1 MTDNEARQLHVGV
14 LGAAGTIAPAI
25 LRDLAVSDEVVSVLA
40 LDLDGE
46 RAAAA
51 AAAHGGAKT
60 TARGA
65 DARSG
70 LAADLAGLDVL
81 INTASYRVNLD
92 AMEACLDAGCDY
104 VDLGGLY
111 WMTLR
116 QLELSDR
123 FERAGRL
130 ALLGMGSSPGKT
142 NVMAA
147 RAMAEL
153 DSVEAIHIA
162 AGGRDPQP
170 SSPFS
175 LPYALQTLLDEL
187 TLPPVLL
194 REGKPVEIE
203 PLTSGGTVNYGEPI
217 GDAETIYTL
226 HSELASFGQSFGCA
240 EASFRLSL
248 APALELR
255 LRELTTATPEEIAAA
270 AAQATLASQE
280 TVSIHL
286 IEASGGGRTV
296 RVRSITKPHRPFS
309 FGGSIMSTAAPAVAA
324 VRMLARGEITAI
336 GAVFPENCIEPEAL
350 FAQLRT
356 RSCEFSVE
364 IEEVA
369 S

>member
-1 MTDNEARQLHVGV
+1 MTVNGARQLHVGV
-14 LGAAGTIAPAI
+14 LGAGGTIAPAI
-25 LRDLAVSDEVVSVLA
+25 LSDLAVSDEVASVLA

-46 RAAAA
+46 RAALA

-60 TARGA
+60 TARSS
-65 DARSG
+65 DARRG
-70 LAADLAGLDVL
+70 LAGDLRGLDVL
-81 INTASYRVNLD
+81 INTASYRINLD
-92 AMEACLDAGCDY
+92 AMEACLEAGCDY
-104 VDLGGLY
+104 IDLGGLY

-147 RAMAEL
+147 RAVAEL
-153 DSVEAIHIA
+153 DEVDSIEIA

-170 SSPFS
+170 SSAFS

-187 TLPPVLL
+187 TLPPVVL
-194 REGKPVEIE
+194 RDGKPVEIE
-203 PLTSGGTVNYGEPI
+203 PLTVGGSVDYGDPI
-217 GDAETIYTL
+217 GTADTIYTL
-226 HSELASFGQSFGCA
+226 HSELASFGTSFGCS

-248 APALELR
+248 TPALEQR
-255 LRELTTATPEEIAAA
+255 LRELTTASPEEVAKA
-270 AAQATLASQE
+270 AAQATPPSAE

-286 IEASGGGRTV
+286 IQASGGGRTV
-296 RVRSITKPHRPFS
+296 RVRSVTTPHRPFS
-309 FGGSIMSTAAPAVAA
+309 IGGSIVSTAAPAVAA
-324 VRMLARGEITAI
+324 VRMLARGEISAI
-336 GAVFPENCIEPEAL
+336 GVTFPERCIEPEAL

>member
-1 MTDNEARQLHVGV
+1 MADNGARQLRVGV

-25 LRDLAVSDEVVSVLA
+25 LRDLAVSDEVASVLA
-40 LDLDGE
+40 LDLDE
-46 RAAAA
+46 HRALAA

-70 LAADLAGLDVL
+70 LAAELADVDVL

-104 VDLGGLY
+104 IDLGGLY

-116 QLELSDR
+116 QIELSDR
-123 FERAGRL
+123 FERAGRF

-147 RAMAEL
+147 RAIAEL
-153 DSVEAIHIA
+153 DTVEAIHIA

-170 SSPFS
+170 SGPFS

-187 TLPPVLL
+187 TLPPVVL
-194 REGKPVEIE
+194 REGEPVEIE
-203 PLTSGGTVNYGEPI
+203 PLSSGGAVDYGDPI
-217 GDAETIYTL
+217 GSAETIYTL
-226 HSELASFGQSFGCA
+226 HSELASFGESFGCA

-248 APALELR
+248 APALEQR
-255 LRELTTATPEEIAAA
+255 LRELTLASPEQIAEA
-270 AAQATLASQE
+270 AAQATLASEE

-286 IEASGGGRTV
+286 IQATGGGRRV
-296 RVRSITKPHRPFS
+296 RVRSVTKPHRPFS

-336 GAVFPENCIEPEAL
+336 GAVFPESCIKPDAL
-350 FAQLRT
+350 FAELRT

-364 IEEVA
+364 VEEVA